1 MLVPFDLQT
10 TPLSCLAESAKASVS
25 VQWSMDLF
33 RMGSSQLPPQHP
45 ECVCVCVGMCAC
57 MHICLQLQAGIRGL
71 RGIE

>member
-45 ECVCVCVGMCAC
+45 ECVCVCRHVC
-57 MHICLQLQAGIRGL
+57 MHAHLSPASSWNQGAEGH
-71 RGIE
+71 